1 MHLIELHDICKT
13 YHMGQLDVPVLKG
26 IALTV
31 DQGEMVALMGASG
44 SGRRG
49 KPRRSPRGQA
59 SIPEGSC
66 WEMPMNQLEL
76 KEICK
81 TYHMGELDVPVL
93 KGITLTVETGELVAL
108 MGASGSG
115 KTTLMNIL
123 GCLDH
128 PTSGQYRLDNEEISG
143 LTTDQR
149 AILRNRKIGFV
160 FQTFNLLPRTSALDN
175 VIMPLSYTEEDVSD
189 REGRQ
194 RATEL
199 LQRVGLGDRMHHEPA
214 QLSGGQQQ
222 RVAIAR
228 ALINRPRILF
238 ADEPT
243 GNLDSHTSKEILE
256 MFQRLNQEQGLTI
269 ILVTHDATVAR
280 HAKRVVRISDG
291 LIENDALVPDRA
303 GASDPPPSRAAGGAG
318 GGAP

>member
-1 MHLIELHDICKT
+1 MNQIELQD
-13 YHMGQLDVPVLKG
+13 L
-26 IALTV
+26 
-31 DQGEMVALMGASG
+31 
-44 SGRRG
+44 
-49 KPRRSPRGQA
+49 
-59 SIPEGSC
+59 
-66 WEMPMNQLEL
+66 
-76 KEICK
+76 CK

-93 KGITLTVETGELVAL
+93 KGITLTVQTGELVAL

-128 PTSGQYRLDNEEISG
+128 PTSGHYRLEGDEISG
-143 LTTDQR
+143 LTTDER
-149 AILRNRKIGFV
+149 ALLRNRKIGFV

-175 VIMPLSYTEEDVSD
+175 VIMPLSYTAEDVSD

-199 LQRVGLGDRMHHEPA
+199 LQRVGLGDRLRHDPA

-228 ALINRPRILF
+228 ALINRPQILF

-243 GNLDSHTSKEILE
+243 GNLDTHTSKEVLE
-256 MFQRLNQEQGLTI
+256 MFQRLNQDEGITI
-269 ILVTHDATVAR
+269 ILVTHDAGVAR

-291 LIENDALVPDRA
+291 LIEDDAPVPDRA
-303 GASDPPPSRAAGGAG
+303 GVAGAPPAAAAGGAG